1 VSIASSSERKSAFRN
16 QKPRPDYVPGVVVCR
31 VAEDTVANVV
41 DMDATPRASVRA
53 ARMPDTIY
61 RPLQRLIT
69 SRQIQDAEPL
79 FSRRPEHHERP
90 TMRSLDLPSSAA
102 VAQVFAASVRD
113 SESEQLR
120 GLVVLRVAK
129 NADPQALAKD
139 LQAADGIDYAHAVP
153 ARWPQASRT
162 RKTGPDPF
170 LNRQW
175 GLRAVKYFETK
186 IPDAKQVRVAV
197 LDTGIDQ
204 SHPDLAGAVANYDHG
219 NATAED
225 IVGHGTHVAGII
237 AARTNNAIGM
247 AGIADPE
254 LHIWKIFPDEPAADG
269 QYYVD
274 ETMYLRALNA
284 VRTTGIRVV
293 NLSIGGPRFDQTE
306 ALLFRLLNDD
316 GISVVAA
323 MGNAFEDGNP
333 KEYPGGHDGSIA
345 IGAINEA
352 NRRAHFSSTGDHIAL
367 SAPGM
372 NILSTLPMKTSAVRD
387 GTDTEYNAWSGTS
400 MATPHVA
407 AAAALI
413 LTKHNA
419 FDGQQVKKHLQKSA
433 AELPVMLGRQ
443 FTETVGAGLLD
454 IKAALS

>member
-1 VSIASSSERKSAFRN
+1 
-16 QKPRPDYVPGVVVCR
+16 
-31 VAEDTVANVV
+31 
-41 DMDATPRASVRA
+41 
-53 ARMPDTIY
+53 
-61 RPLQRLIT
+61 
-69 SRQIQDAEPL
+69 
-79 FSRRPEHHERP
+79 
-90 TMRSLDLPSSAA
+90 
-102 VAQVFAASVRD
+102 
-113 SESEQLR
+113 
-120 GLVVLRVAK
+120 
-129 NADPQALAKD
+129 
-139 LQAADGIDYAHAVP
+139 
-153 ARWPQASRT
+153 
-162 RKTGPDPF
+162 
-170 LNRQW
+170 
-175 GLRAVKYFETK
+175 
-186 IPDAKQVRVAV
+186 
-197 LDTGIDQ
+197 
-204 SHPDLAGAVANYDHG
+204 
-219 NATAED
+219 
-225 IVGHGTHVAGII
+225 
-237 AARTNNAIGM
+237 M

-269 QYYVD
+269 RYYVD

-372 NILSTLPMKTSAVRD
+372 NILSTLPMKTSVVRD
-387 GTDTEYNAWSGTS
+387 GTNTEYNAWSGTS

-419 FDGQQVKKHLQKSA
+419 FDGQQVKKHLQKTA